1 MVSIKDMKVGSYFD
15 LCCKILFVHD
25 QDIDDRAVT
34 IYVWDGTDAPPA
46 GGLLLHL
53 RMSHVA
59 GKSQTLRI

>member
-1 MVSIKDMKVGSYFD
+1 MQ
-15 LCCKILFVHD
+15 ILFVHD